1 MSADLGRHFNLDHDV
16 EQVRGEAVTAL
27 LWGRISRMTLVVPC
41 LSDCDSVSGQVL
53 LNVEA
58 KG

>member
-27 LWGRISRMTLVVPC
+27 LWGCISRMTLVVPC
-41 LSDCDSVSGQVL
+41 LSDRDSVSGQVL
-53 LNVEA
+53 
-58 KG
+58 

>member
-1 MSADLGRHFNLDHDV
+1 MSAELGRHFNLDHDV
-16 EQVRGEAVTAL
+16 EKVRGEAGTVL
-27 LWGRISRMTLVVPC
+27 LWGHISKMTLVVPC
-41 LSDCDSVSGQVL
+41 LSDRDSVSSQVL